1 MSSDSSPGFSRFEAI
16 GLVAIVSFGL
26 TSVFAVLGLGVAVP
40 LTFITGFFL
49 LIPLIAL
56 LGDDLPMIES
66 PSDESTPEEHQPV
79 QDPIDQLREEYATGK
94 ISEAEFDRRLEKLL
108 ETENIEQSGSEQST
122 RAELERL
129 REKER

>member
-1 MSSDSSPGFSRFEAI
+1 MSSDSSPRFSRFEAI
-16 GLVAIVSFGL
+16 GVVAIVSFGL

-40 LTFITGFFL
+40 LTFIVGFFL

-66 PSDESTPEEHQPV
+66 DSDEPTSEEHQPT
-79 QDPIDQLREEYATGK
+79 QDPVDRLREAYATGT
-94 ISEAEFDRRLEKLL
+94 ISEEEFDRRLEKLL
-108 ETENIEQSGSEQST
+108 ETEDIDSSDSGRST